1 MHSQKRNS
9 TRDKNDNERSMKKI
23 MFNMNTNLS
32 SLYDENSKR
41 NTTLMELTIRQ
52 KNHFQNN
59 IIHLWNLR
67 CCPNNNHI
75 YYDGIRFGK
84 SVFTIKNR
92 KNHTFN
98 LGKTKRNFIMFTA
111 NKSECLQLAPNTHC
125 YGTVMTYK
133 PKSDYELSPPMSGV
147 VILMIAVLN
156 DYEKKKGF
164 KSVWDNNIHKLA
176 KECKQNSL
184 NNYDHHGTKG
194 FTYSF
199 GNKPMYGMNDGSSV
213 GLYANKRSKIDR
225 RQNIINEKA
234 SMLESMCATALNEGI
249 ACVSKYI
256 PEIKHLL
263 CPIINAAYQKQSDA
277 NMQLLD
283 KGNTYD
289 DGFWNCFMFVD
300 GKIEDFHTE
309 KDCSYTFIT
318 VPQQILHSNL
328 TENEKPKFVFKI
340 DEERELFLPL
350 VNGVSFLYNATF
362 LTHRQTYNAVLKKDE
377 PRFYN
382 ISSYSNEKL
391 FNHLRLSF
399 KRMINKK

>member
-1 MHSQKRNS
+1 MV
-9 TRDKNDNERSMKKI
+9 T
-23 MFNMNTNLS
+23 MNTNLS
-32 SLYDENSKR
+32 SLYDGNSKN
-41 NTTLMELTIRQ
+41 NTTLMELTVRQ
-52 KNHFQNN
+52 RNHFQNN

-67 CCPNNNHI
+67 CCPNTNHI

-98 LGKTKRNFIMFTA
+98 LGKTKRKFIMFTA
-111 NKSECLQLAPNTHC
+111 NKSDCLKLVPNTHC

-133 PKSDYELSPPMSGV
+133 PKSQYELSPPMSGV
-147 VILMIAVLN
+147 VILMMAVLN
-156 DYEKKKGF
+156 DNNKKKGSN
-164 KSVWDNNIHKLA
+164 SVWDNNIHKLA
-176 KECKQNSL
+176 KECKKNSL

-199 GNKPMYGMNDGSSV
+199 GNKPMYGMKDGSSV
-213 GLYANKRSKIDR
+213 GLYANKRSKIDGKI
-225 RQNIINEKA
+225 NIINQKA
-234 SMLESMCATALNEGI
+234 SMLESMCSYALNDGI
-249 ACVSKYI
+249 SCVSQYI
-256 PEIKHLL
+256 PEINHLL

-283 KGNTYD
+283 KGNTY
-289 DGFWNCFMFVD
+289 GEGLWNCFMFVD
-300 GKIEDFHTE
+300 GKTENFHTE

-328 TENEKPKFVFKI
+328 TDNERPKFVFKI
-340 DEERELFLPL
+340 DEERELSLPL

-362 LTHRQTYNAVLKKDE
+362 LTHRQRYDAILKKDE
-377 PRFYN
+377 PRFFN

-399 KRMINKK
+399 KRTINKS